1 MFPEYKFTDE
11 DIKRHLTDSQC
22 LPYQKRTG
30 PNVNFRKSCNA
41 ACRKAGFGYG
51 YKTGKEY
58 VVKWRGKLPYELTL
72 HDFRRTAVLNM
83 VRSGLPECVA
93 MMISG
98 HKTRS
103 VFDRYNI
110 VSDAGL
116 KFATQQQEAYLK
128 SIASTIADFNKKR
141 ADRGDD

>member
-11 DIKRHLTDSQC
+11 DIKRHRTDSQC

-58 VVKWRGKLPYELTL
+58 VG
-72 HDFRRTAVLNM
+72 
-83 VRSGLPECVA
+83 SGDIVQ
-93 MMISG
+93 
-98 HKTRS
+98 K
-103 VFDRYNI
+103 VFYMSNQ
-110 VSDAGL
+110 L
-116 KFATQQQEAYLK
+116 
-128 SIASTIADFNKKR
+128 
-141 ADRGDD
+141 